1 MSSYNNQ
8 RSQEYS
14 RGRDLNNSCHGHR
27 EGEYNND
34 AGAGAAGAD
43 ANHQQEFVSPSLC
56 IPRTHANIRKE
67 RIFAV
72 LRSLGLGFI
81 GRIDIVEKVDEKT
94 GAPFIRVF
102 IHFTKWFQNAQT
114 RQFLEHLE
122 TQKSANI
129 VYDEPWFWKVT
140 KSFVPAPPMPVPQQ
154 QQQQP
159 SRFPRPRIDFDGASS
174 RVQEVA
180 AAAAEV
186 VVGEM
191 AGFKKMQTPKIYE
204 SSDGGKT
211 VYARDFGAPPNSK
224 VLIKSPEKNTAASKT
239 PSSNPNGTNAVSG
252 KGKEIAKRMGYE
264 SGKGLGKKA
273 EGRLVPVQIKKNIGR
288 NGVGLG
294 CCGRPVT
301 AVAAVAA
308 DAGAS
313 DVPSSEYWTK
323 VAQAAASAVTAT
335 TTTTTTRLSV
345 SISPPKIERRLFHDD
360 GVASAPASASSHDVS
375 MAAAAIWQQ
384 ATLSKST

>member
-1 MSSYNNQ
+1 MSSYNQQ
-8 RSQEYS
+8 RGQEYS
-14 RGRDLNNSCHGHR
+14 RNRDLNNSRDGHR
-27 EGEYNND
+27 GGGGEYNND
-34 AGAGAAGAD
+34 DAAAAGAVVV
-43 ANHQQEFVSPSLC
+43 HQQEFVSPSLC

-72 LRSLGLGFI
+72 IRSLGLGFI

-94 GAPFIRVF
+94 DTPFIRVF

-114 RQFLEHLE
+114 RHFLEHLE

-140 KSFVPAPPMPVPQQ
+140 KSFVSAPPMPVPQQQ

-174 RVQEVA
+174 RVQEVP
-180 AAAAEV
+180 AEV
-186 VVGEM
+186 VVVIGEM
-191 AGFKKMQTPKIYE
+191 A
-204 SSDGGKT
+204 
-211 VYARDFGAPPNSK
+211 
-224 VLIKSPEKNTAASKT
+224 TAASKT

-273 EGRLVPVQIKKNIGR
+273 EGRLVPVQIKKNTGR

-294 CCGRPVT
+294 CCVVADAIAD
-301 AVAAVAA
+301 AVAVVDVAYAVAVVDVA
-308 DAGAS
+308 DAIALAVVDVVDTVSSS
-313 DVPSSEYWTK
+313 DYWTTHAHDGYTQAQLLSFAK
-323 VAQAAASAVTAT
+323 CAFPKALEQAAAAVEP
-335 TTTTTTRLSV
+335 RLSV
-345 SISPPKIERRLFHDD
+345 SVSPPMLERRLFHNDCCDD
-360 GVASAPASASSHDVS
+360 GVASASVVYRMNKSNSA
-375 MAAAAIWQQ
+375 
-384 ATLSKST
+384 

>member
-8 RSQEYS
+8 RGQEYS
-14 RGRDLNNSCHGHR
+14 RGRDLNNSRDGGDR
-27 EGEYNND
+27 EGYNNNGDREGYNND
-34 AGAGAAGAD
+34 AGAAAV
-43 ANHQQEFVSPSLC
+43 ANHQQEQKFVSPSLC

-154 QQQQP
+154 QQQP

-174 RVQEVA
+174 NRVLHLA
-180 AAAAEV
+180 AVAEV
-186 VVGEM
+186 VVSEM
-191 AGFKKMQTPKIYE
+191 A
-204 SSDGGKT
+204 
-211 VYARDFGAPPNSK
+211 
-224 VLIKSPEKNTAASKT
+224 TAASKT

-273 EGRLVPVQIKKNIGR
+273 EGRLVPVQIAKNIGR

-294 CCGRPVT
+294 CGRRPVT
-301 AVAAVAA
+301 AVAA
-308 DAGAS
+308 DTGAS
-313 DVPSSEYWTK
+313 DLPSSEYWTK
-323 VAQAAASAVTAT
+323 VAEAASAVTA

-360 GVASAPASASSHDVS
+360 GVASAPASASSHDDRVASAPASASSHDIS

-384 ATLSKST
+384 QQATLSKST

>member
-1 MSSYNNQ
+1 MSSYNQQ
-8 RSQEYS
+8 RGQEYS
-14 RGRDLNNSCHGHR
+14 RNRDLNNSRDGNR
-27 EGEYNND
+27 ERGENNNNHD
-34 AGAGAAGAD
+34 AGASAGAA
-43 ANHQQEFVSPSLC
+43 NQQQEFVSPSLC

-72 LRSLGLGFI
+72 FRSLGLGFI

-94 GAPFIRVF
+94 DAPFIRVF

-114 RQFLEHLE
+114 RQFLQHLE

-154 QQQQP
+154 QQQQQP

-174 RVQEVA
+174 RVQEA
-180 AAAAEV
+180 AAAATAEVV

-191 AGFKKMQTPKIYE
+191 A
-204 SSDGGKT
+204 
-211 VYARDFGAPPNSK
+211 
-224 VLIKSPEKNTAASKT
+224 TAASKT

-252 KGKEIAKRMGYE
+252 KGKQIAKRMGYE

-273 EGRLVPVQIKKNIGR
+273 EGRLVPVQVTKNIGR

-294 CCGRPVT
+294 CGRRPP
-301 AVAAVAA
+301 AAAA
-308 DAGAS
+308 DAS

-323 VAQAAASAVTAT
+323 VAEAAVSAVTA
-335 TTTTTTRLSV
+335 TTTTTRLSV

-360 GVASAPASASSHDVS
+360 GVSVFKNKSA
-375 MAAAAIWQQ
+375 
-384 ATLSKST
+384 

>member
-1 MSSYNNQ
+1 MSSYNQQ
-8 RSQEYS
+8 RGQEYS
-14 RGRDLNNSCHGHR
+14 RNRDLNNSRDGHR
-27 EGEYNND
+27 GGGEYNND
-34 AGAGAAGAD
+34 DAGAD
-43 ANHQQEFVSPSLC
+43 AGAAANHQKEFVSPSLC

-72 LRSLGLGFI
+72 FRSLGLGFI
-81 GRIDIVEKVDEKT
+81 GRIDIVEKVDEKNGT
-94 GAPFIRVF
+94 PFIRVF

-140 KSFVPAPPMPVPQQ
+140 KSFVPAPAAPSQKQ
-154 QQQQP
+154 LQQQQP
-159 SRFPRPRIDFDGASS
+159 SSRFPKPRIDFAGAST
-174 RVQEVA
+174 RVQQAEQEQEQEQVA
-180 AAAAEV
+180 A
-186 VVGEM
+186 
-191 AGFKKMQTPKIYE
+191 
-204 SSDGGKT
+204 T
-211 VYARDFGAPPNSK
+211 VS
-224 VLIKSPEKNTAASKT
+224 SKT
-239 PSSNPNGTNAVSG
+239 PSSNASGTNAVSG
-252 KGKEIAKRMGYE
+252 KGKQVAKRMGYE

-273 EGRLVPVQIKKNIGR
+273 DGRLVPVQIKKNIGR

-294 CCGRPVT
+294 CGRRPP
-301 AVAAVAA
+301 AAAA
-308 DAGAS
+308 DAS

-323 VAQAAASAVTAT
+323 VAEAAVSAVTA
-335 TTTTTTRLSV
+335 TTTTTRLSV

-375 MAAAAIWQQ
+375 MAAAAVWQQ

>member
-8 RSQEYS
+8 RSEEYS
-14 RGRDLNNSCHGHR
+14 RDRDLNSRHGHR
-27 EGEYNND
+27 EGEYND
-34 AGAGAAGAD
+34 GAAAGAAA
-43 ANHQQEFVSPSLC
+43 AVVHQQEFVTPSLC

-72 LRSLGLGFI
+72 FRSLGLGFI

-154 QQQQP
+154 QQQQQQP

-174 RVQEVA
+174 RVQEVP
-180 AAAAEV
+180 AEV
-186 VVGEM
+186 VVVSEM
-191 AGFKKMQTPKIYE
+191 A
-204 SSDGGKT
+204 S
-211 VYARDFGAPPNSK
+211 
-224 VLIKSPEKNTAASKT
+224 AASKT

-252 KGKEIAKRMGYE
+252 KGKQIAKRMGYE

-273 EGRLVPVQIKKNIGR
+273 EGRIVPVQITRNIGR

-294 CCGRPVT
+294 CGRRPVVVAPPPPPET
-301 AVAAVAA
+301 SADYWTIQAHDALPDALKVAVA
-308 DAGAS
+308 
-313 DVPSSEYWTK
+313 
-323 VAQAAASAVTAT
+323 TAT
-335 TTTTTTRLSV
+335 ATAEEPQQPEPEQRLSV
-345 SISPPKIERRLFHDD
+345 SISPPKLERRLFHDD
-360 GVASAPASASSHDVS
+360 GVSVFK
-375 MAAAAIWQQ
+375 
-384 ATLSKST
+384 SKSA

>member
-1 MSSYNNQ
+1 MSSYNQQ
-8 RSQEYS
+8 RGQEYS
-14 RGRDLNNSCHGHR
+14 RNRDLNNSRDGHR
-27 EGEYNND
+27 GGGEYNND
-34 AGAGAAGAD
+34 DAGAD
-43 ANHQQEFVSPSLC
+43 AGAAANHQKEFVSPSLC

-72 LRSLGLGFI
+72 FRSLGLGFI

-94 GAPFIRVF
+94 GTPFIRVF

-114 RQFLEHLE
+114 RHFLEHLE

-154 QQQQP
+154 QQQPP

-174 RVQEVA
+174 RVQEVP
-180 AAAAEV
+180 AEV
-186 VVGEM
+186 VVVIGEM
-191 AGFKKMQTPKIYE
+191 A
-204 SSDGGKT
+204 
-211 VYARDFGAPPNSK
+211 
-224 VLIKSPEKNTAASKT
+224 TAASKT

-252 KGKEIAKRMGYE
+252 KGKQIAKRMGYE

-273 EGRLVPVQIKKNIGR
+273 EGRLVPVQITKNIGR

-294 CCGRPVT
+294 CGRRPP
-301 AVAAVAA
+301 AAAA
-308 DAGAS
+308 DAS

-323 VAQAAASAVTAT
+323 VAEAAVSAVTA
-335 TTTTTTRLSV
+335 TTTTTRLSV

-360 GVASAPASASSHDVS
+360 GVSVFKNKSA
-375 MAAAAIWQQ
+375 
-384 ATLSKST
+384 

>member
-1 MSSYNNQ
+1 MSSYNQQ
-8 RSQEYS
+8 RGQEYS
-14 RGRDLNNSCHGHR
+14 RNRDLNNSRDGNR
-27 EGEYNND
+27 ERGENNNNHD
-34 AGAGAAGAD
+34 AGASAGAA
-43 ANHQQEFVSPSLC
+43 NQQQEFVSPSLC

-72 LRSLGLGFI
+72 FRSLGLGFI
-81 GRIDIVEKVDEKT
+81 GRIDVVEKVDEKT

-140 KSFVPAPPMPVPQQ
+140 KSFVPAPPVPVPQQQ

-174 RVQEVA
+174 RVQEA
-180 AAAAEV
+180 AAATAEVV

-191 AGFKKMQTPKIYE
+191 A
-204 SSDGGKT
+204 
-211 VYARDFGAPPNSK
+211 
-224 VLIKSPEKNTAASKT
+224 TAASKT

-252 KGKEIAKRMGYE
+252 KGKQIAKRMGYE

-273 EGRLVPVQIKKNIGR
+273 EGRIVPVQITRNIGR

-294 CCGRPVT
+294 CGRRH
-301 AVAAVAA
+301 VAAVAVAPPPPPPETSA
-308 DAGAS
+308 D
-313 DVPSSEYWTK
+313 YWTIQAHDALPDALK
-323 VAQAAASAVTAT
+323 VAVATAT
-335 TTTTTTRLSV
+335 ATAEEPQQPEPEQRLSV
-345 SISPPKIERRLFHDD
+345 SISPPKLERRLFHDD
-360 GVASAPASASSHDVS
+360 GVSVFK
-375 MAAAAIWQQ
+375 
-384 ATLSKST
+384 SKSA

>member
-1 MSSYNNQ
+1 MSSYNQQ
-8 RSQEYS
+8 RGQEQEYS
-14 RGRDLNNSCHGHR
+14 RNRDLNNSRDGHR
-27 EGEYNND
+27 GGGGEYNND
-34 AGAGAAGAD
+34 DAAAAGAVVV
-43 ANHQQEFVSPSLC
+43 HQQEFVSPSLC

-140 KSFVPAPPMPVPQQ
+140 KSFVSAPPMPVPQQQ

-191 AGFKKMQTPKIYE
+191 A
-204 SSDGGKT
+204 
-211 VYARDFGAPPNSK
+211 
-224 VLIKSPEKNTAASKT
+224 TAASKT

-273 EGRLVPVQIKKNIGR
+273 EGRLVPVQITKNIGR

-294 CCGRPVT
+294 CGRRPP
-301 AVAAVAA
+301 AAAA
-308 DAGAS
+308 DAS

-323 VAQAAASAVTAT
+323 VAEASAVTA
-335 TTTTTTRLSV
+335 TTTTTRLSV

-375 MAAAAIWQQ
+375 MAAAAVWQQ

>member
-1 MSSYNNQ
+1 MSSYNQQ
-8 RSQEYS
+8 RGQEQEYS
-14 RGRDLNNSCHGHR
+14 RNRDLNNSRDGHR
-27 EGEYNND
+27 GGGGEYNND
-34 AGAGAAGAD
+34 DAAAAGAVVV
-43 ANHQQEFVSPSLC
+43 HQQEFVSPSLC

-72 LRSLGLGFI
+72 IRSLGLGFI

-140 KSFVPAPPMPVPQQ
+140 KSFVSAPPMPVPQQQ

-186 VVGEM
+186 VVVGEM
-191 AGFKKMQTPKIYE
+191 A
-204 SSDGGKT
+204 
-211 VYARDFGAPPNSK
+211 
-224 VLIKSPEKNTAASKT
+224 TAASKT

-273 EGRLVPVQIKKNIGR
+273 EGRLVPVQITKNIGR

-294 CCGRPVT
+294 CGRRPP
-301 AVAAVAA
+301 AAAA
-308 DAGAS
+308 DAS

-323 VAQAAASAVTAT
+323 VAEAAVSAVTA
-335 TTTTTTRLSV
+335 TTTTTRLSV

-375 MAAAAIWQQ
+375 MAAAAVWQQ

>member
-1 MSSYNNQ
+1 MRIIESSQRMSSYNQQQ
-8 RSQEYS
+8 RGEEYS
-14 RGRDLNNSCHGHR
+14 RGRDLNNSRDGHR
-27 EGEYNND
+27 GGGEYNND
-34 AGAGAAGAD
+34 DAGAAGAVVVV
-43 ANHQQEFVSPSLC
+43 HQQEFVSPSLC

-72 LRSLGLGFI
+72 IRSLGLGFI

-114 RQFLEHLE
+114 RKFLKHLE

-154 QQQQP
+154 QQQP

-174 RVQEVA
+174 RVQEVVA
-180 AAAAEV
+180 AAKVV

-191 AGFKKMQTPKIYE
+191 A
-204 SSDGGKT
+204 
-211 VYARDFGAPPNSK
+211 
-224 VLIKSPEKNTAASKT
+224 TAASKT

-273 EGRLVPVQIKKNIGR
+273 EGRLVPVQVTKNIGR

-294 CCGRPVT
+294 CGRCPP
-301 AVAAVAA
+301 AAAA
-308 DAGAS
+308 DAS

-323 VAQAAASAVTAT
+323 VAEAATAVTA
-335 TTTTTTRLSV
+335 TTTTRLSV

-360 GVASAPASASSHDVS
+360 DGVASAPASASSHDVS
-375 MAAAAIWQQ
+375 MAAAALWQQQQ

>member
-8 RSQEYS
+8 RGQEYS
-14 RGRDLNNSCHGHR
+14 RGRDLNNSHYGGDR
-27 EGEYNND
+27 EGYNNNGDREGYNND
-34 AGAGAAGAD
+34 AGAGAAAV

-72 LRSLGLGFI
+72 FRSLGLGFI

-140 KSFVPAPPMPVPQQ
+140 KSYVPAPTPQQQ

-159 SRFPRPRIDFDGASS
+159 SRFPKPRIDFEGGAST
-174 RVQEVA
+174 RIQQEEVGGGGGVST
-180 AAAAEV
+180 V
-186 VVGEM
+186 VV
-191 AGFKKMQTPKIYE
+191 
-204 SSDGGKT
+204 S
-211 VYARDFGAPPNSK
+211 
-224 VLIKSPEKNTAASKT
+224 SKT
-239 PSSNPNGTNAVSG
+239 PSSNSSGTNAVSG
-252 KGKEIAKRMGYE
+252 KGKQVAKRMGYE

-273 EGRLVPVQIKKNIGR
+273 DGRLVPVQIKKNVGR

-294 CCGRPVT
+294 SAVVDVAH
-301 AVAAVAA
+301 AVAVVDVA
-308 DAGAS
+308 DAIALAVVDVVDTISSS
-313 DVPSSEYWTK
+313 DYWTTHAHDGYTQAQLLSFAK
-323 VAQAAASAVTAT
+323 RAFPKALEQAAAAVEP
-335 TTTTTTRLSV
+335 RLSV
-345 SISPPKIERRLFHDD
+345 SVSPPLERRLFDNGCCDDD
-360 GVASAPASASSHDVS
+360 GIASVVYRMMNKSNSA
-375 MAAAAIWQQ
+375 
-384 ATLSKST
+384 